1 MAILELNKLRTA
13 RLVWPSTRRTNH
25 SVACYRYPWNIILV
39 FRTLYTVIEKLV
51 VCQKPCGTIAIYN
64 YRARSPLPYIDGEL
78 CQRLRSQNKNERRI
92 RVHILTFTKV
102 PPQRRATASDLDI
115 RQLHLEPRNSMHG
128 YVGT

>member
-1 MAILELNKLRTA
+1 MSKN
-13 RLVWPSTRRTNH
+13 
-25 SVACYRYPWNIILV
+25 
-39 FRTLYTVIEKLV
+39 F
-51 VCQKPCGTIAIYN
+51 GTIAIYN